1 MDLDQDLFGTPSLED
16 ELFGSRPQEASLDE
30 QLFGTQ
36 TVSIEEDLFGDNDDD
51 EDDDDYYDDDYYD
64 VEDEDDEDEFDVLIP
79 CSIEPAEQVVQSAGV
94 IINGD
99 VTVIRDSVPDLMS
112 DEHVHGDFLDD
123 LFTEETTGKLV
134 VEQTALDAVKV
145 STPNELGK
153 IIVNNN
159 EDYAVSK
166 VEIIVLSDGQ
176 PVGYLVSGE

>member
-1 MDLDQDLFGTPSLED
+1 MNLDQDLFGAPSLDE
-16 ELFGSRPQEASLDE
+16 ELFGSQTQEASLDE

-36 TVSIEEDLFGDNDDD
+36 TVSIEKDLFGDNDDD
-51 EDDDDYYDDDYYD
+51 DDEYDDDYYDD
-64 VEDEDDEDEFDVLIP
+64 EDEDNEDEFDDLIP
-79 CSIEPAEQVVQSAGV
+79 CSIEPAEQVVQSADV

>member
-36 TVSIEEDLFGDNDDD
+36 TVSIEKDLFGDDDDDDD
-51 EDDDDYYDDDYYD
+51 EYDDVYYDDDD
-64 VEDEDDEDEFDVLIP
+64 DDDEYDDVLIP

-112 DEHVHGDFLDD
+112 DEHVHGDILDD

>member
-1 MDLDQDLFGTPSLED
+1 MNLDQDLFGAPSLDE
-16 ELFGSRPQEASLDE
+16 ELFGSQTQEASLDE

-36 TVSIEEDLFGDNDDD
+36 TVSIEKDLFGDDDDDDD
-51 EDDDDYYDDDYYD
+51 EYDDVYYVD
-64 VEDEDDEDEFDVLIP
+64 EDEDDEYDDVLIP

-112 DEHVHGDFLDD
+112 DELVHGDFLDD

>member
-1 MDLDQDLFGTPSLED
+1 MNLDQDLFGAPSLDE
-16 ELFGSRPQEASLDE
+16 ELFGSQTQEASLDE

-36 TVSIEEDLFGDNDDD
+36 TVSIEEDLFGDDDNDEYDD
-51 EDDDDYYDDDYYD
+51 EDCYYDD
-64 VEDEDDEDEFDVLIP
+64 EDEDEDDEFDVLIP
-79 CSIEPAEQVVQSAGV
+79 CSIEPVEQVVQSAGV

-99 VTVIRDSVPDLMS
+99 VTVIRDSAQDLTS
-112 DEHVHGDFLDD
+112 DERAHGDFLDE
-123 LFTEETTGKLV
+123 LFTTDPVSKLV

>member
-36 TVSIEEDLFGDNDDD
+36 TVSIEKDLFGDNDDD
-51 EDDDDYYDDDYYD
+51 DDEYDDVYYVDDDDDDDEYD
-64 VEDEDDEDEFDVLIP
+64 DVLIP

-112 DEHVHGDFLDD
+112 DELVHGDFLDD

>member
-36 TVSIEEDLFGDNDDD
+36 TVSIEKDLFGDDDDDDD
-51 EDDDDYYDDDYYD
+51 EYDDVYYVD
-64 VEDEDDEDEFDVLIP
+64 EDEDDEYDDVLIP

-112 DEHVHGDFLDD
+112 DELVHGDFLDD

>member
-36 TVSIEEDLFGDNDDD
+36 TVSIEKDLFGDDDDDDD
-51 EDDDDYYDDDYYD
+51 EYDDVYYVD
-64 VEDEDDEDEFDVLIP
+64 EDEDDEYDDVLIP

-112 DEHVHGDFLDD
+112 DETVHGDFLDD

>member
-16 ELFGSRPQEASLDE
+16 ELFGSRPQDASLDE

-36 TVSIEEDLFGDNDDD
+36 TVSIEKDLFGDNDDD
-51 EDDDDYYDDDYYD
+51 DDEYDDVYYVD
-64 VEDEDDEDEFDVLIP
+64 EDEDDEYDDVLIP

-112 DEHVHGDFLDD
+112 DELVHGDFLDD

-159 EDYAVSK
+159 EDYAVNK

>member
-51 EDDDDYYDDDYYD
+51 DDEYDDDYYDD
-64 VEDEDDEDEFDVLIP
+64 EDEDDEDEFDVLIP

>member
-1 MDLDQDLFGTPSLED
+1 MNLDQDLFGAPSLDE
-16 ELFGSRPQEASLDE
+16 ELFGSQTQEASLDE

-36 TVSIEEDLFGDNDDD
+36 TVSIEEDLFGDDDDD
-51 EDDDDYYDDDYYD
+51 EYDDEDCYYDD
-64 VEDEDDEDEFDVLIP
+64 EDEDEDDEFDVLIP

>member
-1 MDLDQDLFGTPSLED
+1 MNLDQDLFGAPSLDE

-36 TVSIEEDLFGDNDDD
+36 TVSIEEDLFGDDDDD
-51 EDDDDYYDDDYYD
+51 EYDDDYYDD
-64 VEDEDDEDEFDVLIP
+64 EDEDDKDEDEFDVLIP

>member
-30 QLFGTQ
+30 QLFGAQ

-51 EDDDDYYDDDYYD
+51 DDEYDDDYYDD
-64 VEDEDDEDEFDVLIP
+64 EDDDDEDEFDVLIP

>member
-36 TVSIEEDLFGDNDDD
+36 TVSIEKDLFDD
-51 EDDDDYYDDDYYD
+51 EYDDVYYVD
-64 VEDEDDEDEFDVLIP
+64 EDEDDEYDDVLIP

-112 DEHVHGDFLDD
+112 DELVHGDFLDD

-153 IIVNNN
+153 IIVTNN

>member
-1 MDLDQDLFGTPSLED
+1 M
-16 ELFGSRPQEASLDE
+16 
-30 QLFGTQ
+30 
-36 TVSIEEDLFGDNDDD
+36 FGDNDDD
-51 EDDDDYYDDDYYD
+51 DDEYDDDYYDD
-64 VEDEDDEDEFDVLIP
+64 EDEDDEDEFDVLIP

>member
-51 EDDDDYYDDDYYD
+51 EDDDDYYD

-112 DEHVHGDFLDD
+112 DELVHGDFLDD

>member
-36 TVSIEEDLFGDNDDD
+36 TVSIEKDLFGDDDDDDD
-51 EDDDDYYDDDYYD
+51 EYDDVYYVD
-64 VEDEDDEDEFDVLIP
+64 EDEDDEYDDVLIP

-99 VTVIRDSVPDLMS
+99 VTVIRDSAPDLMS
-112 DEHVHGDFLDD
+112 DELVHGDFLDD

-159 EDYAVSK
+159 EDYAVNK

>member
-36 TVSIEEDLFGDNDDD
+36 TVSIEKDLFGDNDDD
-51 EDDDDYYDDDYYD
+51 DDEYDDVYYDDDD
-64 VEDEDDEDEFDVLIP
+64 DDDDEYDDVLIP

-112 DEHVHGDFLDD
+112 DELVHGDFLDD

>member
-1 MDLDQDLFGTPSLED
+1 MNLDQDLFGAPSLDE
-16 ELFGSRPQEASLDE
+16 ELFGSQTQEASLDE

-36 TVSIEEDLFGDNDDD
+36 TASIEEDLFGDDDDDD
-51 EDDDDYYDDDYYD
+51 EYDDDDCYYDD
-64 VEDEDDEDEFDVLIP
+64 EDEDEDDEFDVLIP

-99 VTVIRDSVPDLMS
+99 VTVIRDSVQDLTS
-112 DEHVHGDFLDD
+112 DERAHGDFLDE
-123 LFTEETTGKLV
+123 LFTADSVSKLV

-159 EDYAVSK
+159 EDYAVNK

>member
-36 TVSIEEDLFGDNDDD
+36 TVSIEKDLFGDNDDD
-51 EDDDDYYDDDYYD
+51 DDEYDDDYYDD
-64 VEDEDDEDEFDVLIP
+64 EDEDEEDEFDDLISY
-79 CSIEPAEQVVQSAGV
+79 SIEPAEQVVQSAG
-94 IINGD
+94 IIISGD

-159 EDYAVSK
+159 EDYTVNK

>member
-36 TVSIEEDLFGDNDDD
+36 TVSIEKDLFGDNDDD
-51 EDDDDYYDDDYYD
+51 DDEYDDVYYVD
-64 VEDEDDEDEFDVLIP
+64 EDEDDEYDDVLIP

-112 DEHVHGDFLDD
+112 DELVHGDFLDD

>member
-36 TVSIEEDLFGDNDDD
+36 TVSIEKDLFGDNDDD
-51 EDDDDYYDDDYYD
+51 DDEYDDVYYVD
-64 VEDEDDEDEFDVLIP
+64 EDEDDEYDDVLIP

-99 VTVIRDSVPDLMS
+99 ITVIRDSVPDLMS
-112 DEHVHGDFLDD
+112 DELVHGDFLDD